1 MGDTDRFDPGAV
13 RAAQP
18 AGGPGAGATDF
29 EADPGVQL
37 MLAWQRGDE
46 SAFDRIVEEYSPQVF
61 ALLTRFLGR
70 RAPRED
76 MVQEVFL
83 RVVRARDRYRPSA
96 RLSTWLYRIAFNL
109 SVNETQRLGGSG
121 TLSLDLP
128 LAHGG
133 EDGASLGDLQK
144 APADVPSAR
153 MERGDVV
160 AAVRGAIAQL
170 PEKQR
175 MALIL
180 AKYHDY
186 PYVEIAAVLGSSEKA
201 IKSLIHRARESL
213 RETLAP
219 LLRTGDP
226 S

>member
-1 MGDTDRFDPGAV
+1 
-13 RAAQP
+13 
-18 AGGPGAGATDF
+18 
-29 EADPGVQL
+29 
-37 MLAWQRGDE
+37 
-46 SAFDRIVEEYSPQVF
+46 
-61 ALLTRFLGR
+61 
-70 RAPRED
+70 
-76 MVQEVFL
+76 
-83 RVVRARDRYRPSA
+83 
-96 RLSTWLYRIAFNL
+96 
-109 SVNETQRLGGSG
+109 
-121 TLSLDLP
+121 
-128 LAHGG
+128 
-133 EDGASLGDLQK
+133 
-144 APADVPSAR
+144 
-153 MERGDVV
+153 
-160 AAVRGAIAQL
+160 L

>member
-1 MGDTDRFDPGAV
+1 MADRERSDP
-13 RAAQP
+13 RAARATP
-18 AGGPGAGATDF
+18 SGGGPGRG
-29 EADPGVQL
+29 EADYEDDAGVQL

-83 RVVRARDRYRPSA
+83 RVVRARDRYRPTA
-96 RLSTWLYRIAFNL
+96 RLSTWLYRIVFNL

-128 LAHGG
+128 LSAGG
-133 EDGASLGDLQK
+133 EDGAALGDLQE
-144 APADVPSAR
+144 APAEAPSAR
-153 MERGDVV
+153 MERDDVV
-160 AAVRGAIAQL
+160 SAVRGAIARL
-170 PEKQR
+170 PENQR

-186 PYVEIAAVLGSSEKA
+186 PYVEIAAVLDSSEKA
-201 IKSLIHRARESL
+201 IKSLIHRAREAL
-213 RETLAP
+213 REMLAP
-219 LLRTGDP
+219 LLQAGDP
-226 S
+226 T